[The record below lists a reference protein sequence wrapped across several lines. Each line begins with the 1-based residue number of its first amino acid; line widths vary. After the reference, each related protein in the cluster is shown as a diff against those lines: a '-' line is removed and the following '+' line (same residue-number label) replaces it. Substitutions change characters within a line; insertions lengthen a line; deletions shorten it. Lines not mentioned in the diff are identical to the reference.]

1 MIHNTYRIRSPELPF
16 GILVDAGS
24 ADEAILRGALF
35 FLIHGLINNLAG
47 GFTSEPW
54 NACLEEGEYVP
65 MSYFSEIVPQLTALV
80 AAAARSS
87 SAHGGAIPQGA

>member
-1 MIHNTYRIRSPELPF
+1 MTVIRNTYRVRSAELPY

-35 FLIHGLINNLAG
+35 LLIHGLINNLAG

-54 NACLEEGEYVP
+54 NACLEDGEYVP
-65 MSYFSEIVPQLTALV
+65 ESFFADIVPQLTTLV

-87 SAHGGAIPQGA
+87 CAYTAANVR